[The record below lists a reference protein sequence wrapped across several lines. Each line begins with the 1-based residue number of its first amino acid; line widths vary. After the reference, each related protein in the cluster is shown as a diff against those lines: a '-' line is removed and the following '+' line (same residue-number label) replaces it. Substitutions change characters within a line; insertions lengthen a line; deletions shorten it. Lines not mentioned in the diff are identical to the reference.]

1 MTSFTKTQNSNTLKV
16 LQHIFA
22 RPILAALI
30 VGSLIHLGK
39 LVNFM
44 IHSVNYY
51 DNLHQLL
58 KTGIIFTLIDISL
71 PFLIPLLVVSLSR
84 KLSTI
89 KEQEFLNNFPDSN
102 PDLIIK
108 CNKDGEP
115 VFINTTVKALLFEQ
129 NIPIRKTHLLI
140 PEELKS
146 TTHENRKLP
155 SQLIHFINDIKIEYF
170 VNVSHSNELFLSGR
184 LLNRESSNSC

>member
-1 MTSFTKTQNSNTLKV
+1 
-16 LQHIFA
+16 
-22 RPILAALI
+22 
-30 VGSLIHLGK
+30 
-39 LVNFM
+39 M